1 MDRNVGNTNMRPPY
15 DADDG
20 NDTNF
25 NFPTK
30 TVIVEQPSLTSLLL
44 KTGLDTKVT
53 FYIQRI
59 NLSTGAPIGSP
70 TTVIKNAGEEQII
83 TGLIEGA
90 TYSISMQASSG
101 SSTGNTQTLPPYTMS
116 QSYASNGLGITNLPT
131 TPKTLT
137 TAKSYLELAY
147 TGNNKK
153 QFAIAYKTFDNL
165 YTLASSQVTSTL
177 PASQK
182 SLARDYATGHYSF
195 GTSLFMEN
203 NELYPNQSA
212 GLGFFVN
219 NYGKSGYFILVETT
233 ASSASQDR
241 KSVRIVKST
250 PDGFIDLN
258 TSQRSASNT
267 FDGVF
272 GGKAYFIDVK
282 VKVSG
287 QSTYIRAYIN
297 GFKITAV
304 DTNNFSNTKKP
315 NFIVPSSQ
323 KIALATIKGKVI
335 FDYVYGSN
343 ITEDDYNSADYNINL
358 YQGQFSNDTL
368 ATAYGNLF
376 YNSNYNEDVASKKK
390 VVIEEFGSV
399 AREIIHVKP
408 KFESRPSFPIKWSTG
423 SNKYAKI
430 VGEKLSSFGG
440 EAFVLNNTS
449 TTIPLS
455 DGAGASF
462 YVFGNDIAPS
472 GTLEYSTDEDSSYN
486 YKEPLVFQS
495 SWLQNESDVKSLAE
509 WIKSKVVNRG
519 RIVSMKIFGNPILN
533 IGDIV
538 TIKYTYQ
545 GFTGTE
551 KLIITSIMHSY
562 NQGLETEIT
571 CRTL

>member
-1 MDRNVGNTNMRPPY
+1 MTQQYTVYGDGNT
-15 DADDG
+15 
-20 NDTNF
+20 
-25 NFPTK
+25 
-30 TVIVEQPSLTSLLL
+30 PSLNLPTRTIIVSQLSPTSISLAVGIEADI
-44 KTGLDTKVT
+44 KYT
-53 FYIQRI
+53 IQRV
-59 NLSTGAPIGSP
+59 NP
-70 TTVIKNAGEEQII
+70 TTKALIGDPFVVVIDSGEEQVL
-83 TGLIEGA
+83 TGLVAGA
-90 TYSISMQASSG
+90 TYSISIQAQNG
-101 SSTGNTQTLPPYTMS
+101 TLTGNTQTLPLYTLS
-116 QSYASNGLGITNLPT
+116 QAYAGNGLGTTNLPT
-131 TPKTLT
+131 TPQELK

-147 TGNNKK
+147 TGKNKK

-165 YTLASSQVTSTL
+165 YLLASDQATSPL
-177 PASQK
+177 PNSQK
-182 SLARDYATGHYSF
+182 YLARDYAEGYYSF

-233 ASSASQDR
+233 ASSASNDR

-250 PDGFIDLN
+250 PNGFINLN
-258 TSQRSASNT
+258 TSQRSAANT

-297 GFKITAV
+297 GFKVTAV
-304 DTNNFSNTKKP
+304 DTNNFSNTDKP
-315 NFIVPSSQ
+315 NYIVPPSD
-323 KIALATIKGKVI
+323 KIGLVTLKGKAT

-343 ITEDDYNSADYNINL
+343 IKEEDYDSSDYNINL

-368 ATAYGNLF
+368 NTAYGNLF
-376 YNSNYNEDVASKKK
+376 YNANYNEDASSKKK

-399 AREIIHVKP
+399 VREIIHVKP
-408 KFESRPSFPIKWSTG
+408 KFNSRPSFPIKWSTG

-455 DGAGASF
+455 DGAGAAL

-472 GTLEYSTDEDSSYN
+472 GTLEYSTDEESSYN

-495 SWLQNESDVKSLAE
+495 NWLQNESDVKSLAE
-509 WIKSKVVNRG
+509 WIKAKVINRG
-519 RIVSMKIFGNPILN
+519 RVVNMKVFGNPILSV
-533 IGDIV
+533 GDIV

-545 GFTGTE
+545 GFAGTE
-551 KLIITSIMHSY
+551 KFIITSVSHSY
-562 NQGLETEIT
+562 NLGLETEIT

>member
-1 MDRNVGNTNMRPPY
+1 MTQQYTVYGDGNT
-15 DADDG
+15 
-20 NDTNF
+20 
-25 NFPTK
+25 
-30 TVIVEQPSLTSLLL
+30 PSLNLPTRTIIVSQLSPTSISLAVGIEADI
-44 KTGLDTKVT
+44 KYT
-53 FYIQRI
+53 IQRV
-59 NLSTGAPIGSP
+59 NP
-70 TTVIKNAGEEQII
+70 TTKALIGDPFVVVIDSGEEQVL
-83 TGLIEGA
+83 TGLVAGG
-90 TYSISMQASSG
+90 TYSISIQAQNG
-101 SSTGNTQTLPPYTMS
+101 TLTGNTQTLPLYTLS
-116 QSYASNGLGITNLPT
+116 QAYAGNGLGTTNLPT
-131 TPKTLT
+131 TPKELK

-147 TGNNKK
+147 TGKNKK

-165 YTLASSQVTSTL
+165 YLLASDQATSPL
-177 PASQK
+177 PNSQK
-182 SLARDYATGHYSF
+182 YLARDYAEGYYSF

-233 ASSASQDR
+233 ASSASNDR

-250 PDGFIDLN
+250 PNGFINLN
-258 TSQRSASNT
+258 TSQRSAANT

-297 GFKITAV
+297 GFKVTAV
-304 DTNNFSNTKKP
+304 DTNNFSNTDKP
-315 NFIVPSSQ
+315 NYIVPPSD
-323 KIALATIKGKVI
+323 KIGLVTLKGKAT

-343 ITEDDYNSADYNINL
+343 IKEEDYNSSDYNINL

-368 ATAYGNLF
+368 NTAYGNLF
-376 YNSNYNEDVASKKK
+376 YNANYNEDASSKKK

-399 AREIIHVKP
+399 VREIIHVKP
-408 KFESRPSFPIKWSTG
+408 KFNSRPSFPIKWSTG

-455 DGAGASF
+455 DGAGAAL

-472 GTLEYSTDEDSSYN
+472 GTLEYSTDEESSYN

-495 SWLQNESDVKSLAE
+495 NWLQNESDVKSLAE
-509 WIKSKVVNRG
+509 WIKAKVINRG
-519 RIVSMKIFGNPILN
+519 RVVNMKVFGNPILSV
-533 IGDIV
+533 GDIV

-545 GFTGTE
+545 GFAGTE
-551 KLIITSIMHSY
+551 KFIITSVSHSY
-562 NQGLETEIT
+562 NLGLETEIT

>member
-1 MDRNVGNTNMRPPY
+1 MRPPY

-282 VKVSG
+282 VKVYG

>member
-1 MDRNVGNTNMRPPY
+1 MRPPY
-15 DADDG
+15 EADDG

-70 TTVIKNAGEEQII
+70 TTIIKNAGEEQII

>member
-1 MDRNVGNTNMRPPY
+1 MRPPY

>member
-1 MDRNVGNTNMRPPY
+1 MRPPY

-282 VKVSG
+282 VKVYG

-408 KFESRPSFPIKWSTG
+408 KFKSRPSFPIKWSTG

>member
-1 MDRNVGNTNMRPPY
+1 MTQRYNVYG
-15 DADDG
+15 DG
-20 NDTNF
+20 NNASL
-25 NFPTK
+25 NIPTA
-30 TVIVEQPSLTSLLL
+30 TVIVSQPSPTSISFAVGIDADI
-44 KTGLDTKVT
+44 KYT
-53 FYIQRI
+53 IQRI
-59 NLSTGAPIGSP
+59 NP
-70 TTVIKNAGEEQII
+70 TTGVLIGDPFNVTITSSAEQTI
-83 TGLIEGA
+83 TNLVAGA
-90 TYSISMQASSG
+90 TYLISVQAQQGTSY
-101 SSTGNTQTLPPYTMS
+101 GNTQTLPPYTLS
-116 QSYASNGLGITNLPT
+116 QAYAGNGLGITNLPT
-131 TPKTLT
+131 TPQELK

-147 TGNNKK
+147 TGKNKK

-165 YTLASSQVTSTL
+165 YLLASDQVTTTL
-177 PASQK
+177 PNKQK
-182 SLARDYATGHYSF
+182 SLARDYAEGYYSF
-195 GTSLFMEN
+195 GTNLFMEN

-233 ASSASQDR
+233 ASSASNDR

-250 PDGFIDLN
+250 PNGFINLT

-297 GFKITAV
+297 GFKVTAV
-304 DTNNFSNTKKP
+304 DTNSFSNPDKL
-315 NFIVPSSQ
+315 NYIVPPSD
-323 KIALATIKGKVI
+323 KVGLVTLKGKAT

-343 ITEDDYNSADYNINL
+343 IKEEDYDSSDYNINL

-368 ATAYGNLF
+368 NTAYGNLF
-376 YNSNYNEDVASKKK
+376 YNANYNADDASKKK
-390 VVIEEFGSV
+390 LVIEEFGSV
-399 AREIIHVKP
+399 VREIIHVKP
-408 KFESRPSFPIKWSTG
+408 RFSSRPAFPIKWSTG

-430 VGEKLSSFGG
+430 IGEKLSSFGG

-455 DGAGASF
+455 DGAGAAL

-472 GTLEYSTDEDSSYN
+472 GTLEYSTDEEDSYN

-519 RIVSMKIFGNPILN
+519 RIVNMKVFGNPILN
-533 IGDIV
+533 VGDII

-545 GFTGTE
+545 GFAGTE
-551 KLIITSIMHSY
+551 KFIITSVSHFY
-562 NQGLETEIT
+562 NQGLETDIT

>member
-1 MDRNVGNTNMRPPY
+1 MTQRYNVYG
-15 DADDG
+15 DG
-20 NDTNF
+20 NNSSL
-25 NFPTK
+25 NIPTA
-30 TVIVEQPSLTSLLL
+30 TVIVSQPSPTSISFAVGIDADI
-44 KTGLDTKVT
+44 KYT
-53 FYIQRI
+53 IQRI
-59 NLSTGAPIGSP
+59 NP
-70 TTVIKNAGEEQII
+70 TTGVLIGDPFNVTITSSAEQTI
-83 TGLIEGA
+83 TNLVAGA
-90 TYSISMQASSG
+90 TYSISVQARQGTSY
-101 SSTGNTQTLPPYTMS
+101 GNTQTLPPYTLS
-116 QSYASNGLGITNLPT
+116 QAYAGNGLGITNLPT
-131 TPKTLT
+131 TPQELK

-147 TGNNKK
+147 TGKNKK

-165 YTLASSQVTSTL
+165 YLLASDQVTTTL
-177 PASQK
+177 PNKQK
-182 SLARDYATGHYSF
+182 SLARDYAEGYYSF
-195 GTSLFMEN
+195 GTNSFMEN

-233 ASSASQDR
+233 ASSASNDR

-250 PDGFIDLN
+250 PNGFINLT

-297 GFKITAV
+297 GFKVTAV
-304 DTNNFSNTKKP
+304 DTNSFSNPDKL
-315 NFIVPSSQ
+315 NYIVPPSD
-323 KIALATIKGKVI
+323 KVGLVTLKGKAT

-343 ITEDDYNSADYNINL
+343 IKEEDYDSLDYNINL

-368 ATAYGNLF
+368 NTAYGNLF
-376 YNSNYNEDVASKKK
+376 YNANYNADDASKKK
-390 VVIEEFGSV
+390 LVIEEFGSV
-399 AREIIHVKP
+399 VREIIHVKP
-408 KFESRPSFPIKWSTG
+408 RFSSRPAFPIKWSTG

-430 VGEKLSSFGG
+430 IGEKLSSFGG

-455 DGAGASF
+455 DGAGAAL

-472 GTLEYSTDEDSSYN
+472 GTLEYSTDEEDSYN

-519 RIVSMKIFGNPILN
+519 RIVNMKVFGNPILN
-533 IGDIV
+533 VGDII

-545 GFTGTE
+545 GFAGTE
-551 KLIITSIMHSY
+551 KFIITSVSHLY
-562 NQGLETEIT
+562 NQGLETDIT

>member
-1 MDRNVGNTNMRPPY
+1 MTQQYNVYG
-15 DADDG
+15 DG
-20 NDTNF
+20 NNASF
-25 NFPTK
+25 NFPTR

-44 KTGLDTKVT
+44 KTGLDAKVT
-53 FYIQRI
+53 FTLQRI
-59 NLSTGAPIGSP
+59 NSTTGALIGSP
-70 TTVIKNAGEEQII
+70 TTVVKNAGEQQIL

-90 TYSISMQASSG
+90 TYLISMQASSG
-101 SSTGNTQTLPPYTMS
+101 SSVGNTQTLPPYTMS

-131 TPKTLT
+131 TPKKLT

-165 YTLASSQVTSTL
+165 YTLASDQVASTL

-182 SLARDYATGHYSF
+182 SLARDYATGYYSF

-212 GLGFFVN
+212 GLGFFVDN
-219 NYGKSGYFILVETT
+219 FGKSGYFILVETT

-304 DTNNFSNTKKP
+304 DTNNFSNIKKP

-323 KIALATIKGKVI
+323 KIGLVTIKGKVT

-343 ITEDDYNSADYNINL
+343 ITEEDYDSSDYNINL

-368 ATAYGNLF
+368 STAYGNLF
-376 YNSNYNEDVASKKK
+376 YNANYNEDVTSKKD

-399 AREIIHVKP
+399 VREIIHVKP

-462 YVFGNDIAPS
+462 YVFGNDISPS

-486 YKEPLVFQS
+486 YKEPVVFQS
-495 SWLQNESDVKSLAE
+495 TWLQNESDVKSLAE
-509 WIKSKVVNRG
+509 WIKSKIVNRG
-519 RIVSMKIFGNPILN
+519 RIVNMKIFGNPILN

-538 TIKYTYQ
+538 TVKYTYQ
-545 GFTGTE
+545 GFAGTE